1 MCDESSRRTQKA
13 KSLIAE
19 IRRKEISKAE
29 IEQRIEE
36 MFGKGSGQEI
46 GNATTKEKIV
56 ERIEELSKRE
66 QQFDE
71 WERMRTESKRRHRE
85 DRRLNLFW
93 RRNKTFP
100 AKFGGEEETPNAEET
115 LDFWRSINNKE
126 VSEGR
131 KEDRDFRGPL
141 SSEHGDAEKNLSMV
155 QVYRG

>member
-1 MCDESSRRTQKA
+1 M
-13 KSLIAE
+13 IAE
-19 IRRKEISKAE
+19 IRRREISKAE
-29 IEQRIEE
+29 IERRVEE

-71 WERMRTESKRRHRE
+71 WERMRTESKRRQKG

-100 AKFGGEEETPNAEET
+100 AKFGGEEETPDPQET

-126 VSEGR
+126 VSEGWR
-131 KEDRDFRGPL
+131 NDRSIRGAF
-141 SSEHGDAEKNLSMV
+141 S
-155 QVYRG
+155 QVR